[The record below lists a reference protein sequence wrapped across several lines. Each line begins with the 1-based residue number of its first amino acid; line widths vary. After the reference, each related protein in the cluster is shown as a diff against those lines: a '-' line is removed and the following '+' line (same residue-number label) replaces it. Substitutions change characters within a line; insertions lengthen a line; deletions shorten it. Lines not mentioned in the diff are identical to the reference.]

1 MNDKT
6 GKRYEG
12 LTQTVFQ
19 AIVNQDAVRTISVQ
33 RNITLQGKGK
43 LKHKIDVYWKYEIGD
58 VAYET
63 IVEAKDWK
71 TSVDKGRMRQFRD
84 VLKDLP
90 NQPKGIFVSRG
101 GYQKG
106 ARDLAIEE
114 GILIYE
120 LREADAPPS
129 VTLSGTGWGQIKL
142 VSMPFD
148 GVISIGDEPISNNL
162 YALGFEIDV
171 FNPGYSNINV
181 DVSQSWLQSE
191 YPHLDV
197 SAVNKIEVPH
207 GVSDLYNEHGDVVN
221 NLFTVLQ
228 AIAKDLA
235 AKGAKEKREINVFE
249 QPTFVMTGL
258 PMFPRLKI
266 NSAAAD
272 VSIEHT
278 RETRRAQM
286 SSFGQWIFRNIKF
299 GNTRLFLSTPSVGTW
314 LPTKNQSASYLTRE
328 HPLSCSINFLVDG
341 KDVTIFADIT
351 LPSPQPLPLLDAV
364 GKDVE
369 GK

>member
-1 MNDKT
+1 MLKVILDPMI
-6 GKRYEG
+6 EG
-12 LTQTVFQ
+12 RNRADAGVVQLSRDLAAVFLE
-19 AIVNQDAVRTISVQ
+19 V
-33 RNITLQGKGK
+33 L
-43 LKHKIDVYWKYEIGD
+43 L
-58 VAYET
+58 
-63 IVEAKDWK
+63 
-71 TSVDKGRMRQFRD
+71 D
-84 VLKDLP
+84 VLCERVCTAGREPHILNGQSALCQAGVVDH
-90 NQPKGIFVSRG
+90 NRVAVI
-101 GYQKG
+101 G
-106 ARDLAIEE
+106 ARDARQGLA
-114 GILIYE
+114 LIDRVALGE
-120 LREADAPPS
+120 VGGLA
-129 VTLSGTGWGQIKL
+129 LHL
-142 VSMPFD
+142 
-148 GVISIGDEPISNNL
+148 
-162 YALGFEIDV
+162 LGFEIDV

-235 AKGAKEKREINVFE
+235 AKGATEKREIHVFE

-328 HPLSCSINFLVDG
+328 HPLSCSTNFLVDG